1 MIDEKTGAKRQR
13 NKNMRAVVHTHKDS
27 SEVMKAFTEKR
38 ANMAIG
44 YVRDCSAAEIRFLRH
59 ELYNGAAGT

>member
-1 MIDEKTGAKRQR
+1 MIEGNAGIKKQG

-27 SEVMKAFTEKR
+27 SEVIKAFTEKR

-44 YVRDCSAAEIRFLRH
+44 YVRDCSAAELRFLRH
-59 ELYNGAAGT
+59 ELYSGTARA